1 MASKIERRGPRVHSH
16 GGPRLLRSVAII
28 LAACAFFVMG
38 STIYAQTRNPVPH
51 IANPLV
57 PTYIAP
63 GAGNTTLTVNGT
75 GFISTSVVNWT
86 TPSGTTPL
94 TTKFV
99 SGNQLTATI
108 PAADLASAGSG
119 VITVTNPQTSGISS
133 TSNIGFFEVATT
145 VSALNFNQTNTAT
158 VGNPTGVAIASF
170 RNNGLLDLAISN
182 DTVNEVEVFLGNGDG
197 TFQAGV
203 TYPTGDFPYNVFAAD
218 FNNDGCLDL
227 VTVDQRANGVSVLL
241 GVKNS
246 NGTCAGTFG
255 HPINTAVGSGASPSA
270 MYIADFNGDGN
281 MDVVTANNGTGI
293 NTVSVLLGKGTGGFA
308 AAVQYPTG
316 RGPIDVTVG
325 DFNGDGVPDLAVAN
339 NIDSTV
345 SVLLGNCV
353 TNCNSPGNGIGNGTF
368 GPQVPYTT
376 VTFYG
381 DENELTAGLNPN
393 GITTA
398 AFNGSGILD
407 IATSDADDFVTV
419 LTGSG
424 NGTFDVATGLPV
436 NYGAGNFPAFSV
448 GAADFYD
455 DGLLDLTTPEYVD
468 GDMSILKGVESGGSL
483 TFSAYIPYPA
493 LGALTNPDAFGVAD
507 FNNDGRLDIVAMNE
521 SANMFSLLAQYVP
534 DVTFTPAT
542 FSFGL
547 VNVGTSS
554 ATKKSTVTN
563 TGTVAVND
571 IVVTITGTNASEFS
585 QTNTCTTTLN
595 PGATCTVSV
604 VMSPI
609 TGGTKSAMVTLTD
622 SEGTQNLILGGTG
635 VQQIT
640 ISPTDMET
648 FKPQLVNTTSAP
660 YVATL
665 TNVSLEP
672 LYIYS
677 ISITGADVINF
688 PETAPTCPISPP
700 DTLAAGASCTI
711 NISFAPSSPAGFSAS
726 GIIMSSSSTPK
737 RGITLKGDGTAVE
750 LTPTSLAFGTV
761 DVGDSS
767 QMTVTLTNAWTTSL
781 TVTSVA
787 ISGTGATSY
796 SQTNTCTANPVLAG
810 GSCAVTVT
818 FAPTKT
824 GPLPGTLTF
833 TDTDYTVTQTVSMTG
848 TGAN

>member
-1 MASKIERRGPRVHSH
+1 MPSKIKLRGPRVHIH
-16 GGPRLLRSVAII
+16 GVLRLFSVTIT
-28 LAACAFFVMG
+28 LAAFAFFIMG
-38 STIYAQTRNPVPH
+38 SAIYAQTRNPVPH

-86 TPSGTTPL
+86 TPAGTTPL
-94 TTKFV
+94 TTEFV

-119 VITVTNPQTSGISS
+119 VVTVTNPQTSGISS
-133 TSNIGFFEVATT
+133 TSNVSFFEVATT
-145 VSALNFNQTNTAT
+145 VSALNFNQTNTGT

-170 RNNGLLDLAISN
+170 RNNGILDVAISN
-182 DTVNEVEVFLGNGDG
+182 DTANEVEVFLGNGDG

-203 TYPTGDFPYNVFAAD
+203 TYPTGDFPYNVFTAD

-241 GVKNS
+241 GNLGDGS
-246 NGTCAGTFG
+246 CTGTFG
-255 HPINTAVGSGASPSA
+255 HPVNTSVGPATSPSA

-281 MDVVTANNGTGI
+281 MDVVTANNATGA
-293 NTVSVLLGKGTGGFA
+293 NTVSVLLGKGNGSFQPY
-308 AAVQYPTG
+308 VQYATG

-345 SVLLGNCV
+345 SILLGVCV
-353 TNCNSPGNGIGNGTF
+353 TNCTSSGNGIGNGTF
-368 GPQVPYTT
+368 EPQVAYTT
-376 VTFYG
+376 VTMYG

-398 AFNGSGILD
+398 AFNGNGILD
-407 IATSDADDFVTV
+407 IATSDADDFVSV
-419 LTGSG
+419 LTGAG

-455 DGLLDLTTPEYVD
+455 DGLLDLVTPEYVD
-468 GDMSILKGVESGGSL
+468 GDMSIFKGVESAGSL
-483 TFSAYIPYPA
+483 TFSAYIPYPS

-521 SANMFSLLAQYVP
+521 SANTFSLLTQYVP

-547 VNVGTSS
+547 VNVGESS
-554 ATKKSTVTN
+554 AAKKSTVTN
-563 TGTVAVND
+563 TGTTAVND
-571 IVVTITGTNASEFS
+571 IVVTLTGTNASEFS
-585 QTNTCTTTLN
+585 ISSNTCTATLN
-595 PGATCTVSV
+595 PGATCTISV
-604 VMSPI
+604 IMSPI

-622 SEGTQNLILGGTG
+622 SDGTQNLILGGTG

-640 ISPTDMET
+640 ITPTDMET

-688 PETAPTCPISPP
+688 PETNTCPISPA
-700 DTLAAGASCTI
+700 TLAAGASCTI
-711 NISFAPSSPAGFSAS
+711 SISFMPTSPTGFSAS

-737 RGITLKGDGTAVE
+737 RGITLKGSGTAVE

-761 DVGDSS
+761 NVGSSS

-787 ISGTGATSY
+787 ISGAGATSY
-796 SQTNTCTANPVLAG
+796 SETNTCTANPVLAG
-810 GSCAVTVT
+810 GSCTVTVT
-818 FAPTKT
+818 FAPTKK